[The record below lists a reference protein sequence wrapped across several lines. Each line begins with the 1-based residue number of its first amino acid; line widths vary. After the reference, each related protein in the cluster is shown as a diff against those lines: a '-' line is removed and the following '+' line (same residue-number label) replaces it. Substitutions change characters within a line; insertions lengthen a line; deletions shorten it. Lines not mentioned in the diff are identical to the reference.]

1 MVTDGGAG
9 GGVNL
14 RVSFGA
20 SNGVG
25 GGGGGGGGG
34 GVGGSD
40 STGGGIK
47 KMGLQ
52 QR

>member
-25 GGGGGGGGG
+25 GGGGG
-34 GVGGSD
+34 VGGSD
-40 STGGGIK
+40 SVGGGIK

>member
-1 MVTDGGAG
+1 MVTDGGVG
-9 GGVNL
+9 GGVN
-14 RVSFGA
+14 RRISFGA
-20 SNGVG
+20 SNGV
-25 GGGGGGGGG
+25 GGGGGGG

-47 KMGLQ
+47 KMKLQ

>member
-25 GGGGGGGGG
+25 GGGGG
-34 GVGGSD
+34 VGGSD

-47 KMGLQ
+47 KMKLQ